1 MEQPLQPSGQTQNA
15 QEKKWYQREI
25 GGVFGLIVLVIVGYW
40 AISSITTIDD
50 VTESISDT
58 AELSNALNE
67 EVIGSDKAESKKPA
81 IDKNI
86 PPVIVT
92 SAALVKDY
100 TDNEVAADAK
110 YKGKLLEVSGKV
122 SGVTNG
128 SFDNEMVVRLSD
140 SEYDFNAP
148 SCSMEESEK
157 EKVLALKK
165 GQAVTLIGIGDSA
178 TIGSPVLKECRFK

>member
-1 MEQPLQPSGQTQNA
+1 MEQPLQPSGQAQNT

-25 GGVFGLIVLVIVGYW
+25 GGVFGLIALVIVGYW

-50 VTESISDT
+50 ITDSISDT
-58 AELSNALNE
+58 TGLSNVLNGKATE
-67 EVIGSDKAESKKPA
+67 SNKEGSKEPA
-81 IDKNI
+81 IDRNSA
-86 PPVIVT
+86 PVIVT
-92 SAALVKDY
+92 SATLVKDY
-100 TDNEVAADAK
+100 TDNEVSADAK
-110 YKGKLLEVSGKV
+110 YKGKLLEISGKV

-157 EKVLALKK
+157 EKVLTIKK
-165 GQAVTLIGIGDSA
+165 GQTVTLIGIGDSA
-178 TIGSPVLKECRFK
+178 TIGSPVLKKCRFK